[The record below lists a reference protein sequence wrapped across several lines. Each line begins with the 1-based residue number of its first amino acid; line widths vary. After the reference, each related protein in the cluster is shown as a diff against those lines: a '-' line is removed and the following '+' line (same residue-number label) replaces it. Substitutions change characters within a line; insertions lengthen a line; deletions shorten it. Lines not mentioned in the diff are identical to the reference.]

1 MDRERP
7 SQWSEQQFEWERR
20 VAHVFIAFVQKNLRL
35 IHVTAYAAV
44 NLLWAFW
51 TYQVESLHHSI
62 LQPRSLPF
70 WIAKFWDKKQ
80 SSHSAISLK
89 GMKPKKWAKPF
100 TVDRKNRVGIPHRY
114 PQKRHWC
121 HKLLFL
127 EELDWTNESD

>member
-1 MDRERP
+1 
-7 SQWSEQQFEWERR
+7 
-20 VAHVFIAFVQKNLRL
+20 VQKNLRL
-35 IHVTAYAAV
+35 IHVTAYAAL

-62 LQPRSLPF
+62 LQHRSLP
-70 WIAKFWDKKQ
+70 ILYSQILDKIK

-89 GMKPKKWAKPF
+89 GVNHKVSAIPF
-100 TVDRKNRVGIPHRY
+100 TVDRKNRVVIPHRY

-121 HKLLFL
+121 HKLLFP